1 MNSRVEATS
10 HRYHKKLRQ
19 LEAEHTPTAVSERLG
34 QASNQKYLRDFVY
47 GGIDGAVTSFAVVA
61 GSVGMESR
69 QGQMVTKT
77 LVVVRHGN
85 YGYRRHRRRLSLRGR
100 VLLKSIGAGYCRRS

>member
-1 MNSRVEATS
+1 M
-10 HRYHKKLRQ
+10 
-19 LEAEHTPTAVSERLG
+19 AEHTPTAVSEGLG